1 MSFVCEPSIRMLARM
16 SLMDLRHALRPW
28 RRQPAFAACVI
39 GVLALAVG
47 ANTAMYTLVHT
58 IVLRP
63 LPLREPDRLLTFSIV
78 RPGTDRH
85 PLSLPDLADFAQSN
99 RTLEGIASLFG
110 WSANL
115 TGTGDAE
122 RLTAM
127 RVSANYFEL
136 TGARVHLG
144 RPIQPGDEQRA
155 VALVSYGMW
164 QRRFGE
170 RTDAVGTSI
179 VLNGETFTVIGIL
192 RPDFVALFRDVDVV
206 APYSP
211 AADVRRGNR
220 AQGFLRVIAR
230 LKPGATD
237 AQAADDLTAIGRRL
251 RDEHPDSHGTDTAM
265 RVARLHDE
273 ISGRSAPMLW
283 TLFGA
288 VLVVLLVACA
298 NLANLFLVRATTRQR
313 ELAVRT
319 ALGASR
325 SRIVGHVLGEA
336 AVLGVLGGAGGLLV
350 ARMLVAALLAIGP
363 ADLPRVAEIE
373 IGWSAAGLTLLAALG
388 ASVLVGLAPAV
399 QAWHGDL
406 RGALQGGE
414 RGSSG
419 GGRRVRT
426 ALVFAEVALA
436 TVLLMTAAVLARSFQ
451 QVQAVDPGFRPAQ
464 VLTVRLSLPRT
475 RYNGRAA
482 IESFYNEV
490 QPRLA
495 SIAGVRSVAAAN
507 VVPMNGYLATAA
519 FFVDGV
525 IAKDAPGAH
534 YRMISPDYFRVLGI
548 PLREGRSF
556 TAADRHDAAPVAI
569 INAAFARRYF
579 AGRSP
584 VGRRMRLDDGE
595 KVPREVE
602 IVGVVGDV
610 KHFGL
615 EKEVTIEAYV
625 PIAQVPDGTTI
636 WLANNMYWVV
646 HTDGAP
652 LAVAGTV
659 RREIAAVDPAVPASF
674 VRSMDQWMAG
684 TLAPRRFNLQLVA
697 AFAAAAVLLAMVGVY
712 AVSAAAV
719 AARRREIGIR
729 AALGASRRE
738 VIALVLRTGLAPVL
752 AGLATGAAAAVLAG
766 DALEGMLFSVKP
778 GDPFSLAA
786 GAGTLAAAAVAANLV
801 PAVRAARV
809 DPIAALRVD

>member
-1 MSFVCEPSIRMLARM
+1 ML
-16 SLMDLRHALRPW
+16 L
-28 RRQPAFAACVI
+28 
-39 GVLALAVG
+39 
-47 ANTAMYTLVHT
+47 
-58 IVLRP
+58 
-63 LPLREPDRLLTFSIV
+63 
-78 RPGTDRH
+78 
-85 PLSLPDLADFAQSN
+85 
-99 RTLEGIASLFG
+99 
-110 WSANL
+110 
-115 TGTGDAE
+115 
-122 RLTAM
+122 
-127 RVSANYFEL
+127 
-136 TGARVHLG
+136 
-144 RPIQPGDEQRA
+144 
-155 VALVSYGMW
+155 
-164 QRRFGE
+164 
-170 RTDAVGTSI
+170 
-179 VLNGETFTVIGIL
+179 
-192 RPDFVALFRDVDVV
+192 
-206 APYSP
+206 
-211 AADVRRGNR
+211 
-220 AQGFLRVIAR
+220 
-230 LKPGATD
+230 
-237 AQAADDLTAIGRRL
+237 
-251 RDEHPDSHGTDTAM
+251 
-265 RVARLHDE
+265 
-273 ISGRSAPMLW
+273 
-283 TLFGA
+283 GA
-288 VLVVLLVACA
+288 VVVVLLVACA

-336 AVLGVLGGAGGLLV
+336 AVLGVLGGAAGLLV

-363 ADLPRVAEIE
+363 ADLPRVAEIG
-373 IGWSAAGLTLLAALG
+373 IGWSAAGFTLLAALG
-388 ASVLVGLAPAV
+388 ASVLIGLAPAV
-399 QAWHGDL
+399 QAWRGDL

-414 RGSSG
+414 RGSSL

-426 ALVFAEVALA
+426 VLVFAEVALS

-464 VLTVRLSLPRT
+464 VLTVRLSLPRA

-482 IESFYNEV
+482 IESFYNQV

-495 SIAGVRSVAAAN
+495 SIAGVRSAAAAN
-507 VVPMNGYLATAA
+507 VVPMNGYLATTP

-525 IAKDAPGAH
+525 IAKDAPEAH

-556 TAADRHDAAPVAI
+556 TTADRHDAAPVAI
-569 INAAFARRYF
+569 INATFARRYF

-610 KHFGL
+610 RHFGL

-625 PIAQVPDGTTI
+625 PIAQVPDQTTI

-652 LAVAGTV
+652 LAVASTV

-697 AFAAAAVLLAMVGVY
+697 AFAAAALLLAMVGVY

-752 AGLATGAAAAVLAG
+752 AGLATGAAVAVLAG
-766 DALEGMLFSVKP
+766 DALGGMLFGVRP

-786 GAGTLAAAAVAANLV
+786 GAATLAAAAVLANLV
-801 PAVRAARV
+801 PALRAASV

>member
-1 MSFVCEPSIRMLARM
+1 MLAGM
-16 SLMDLRHALRPW
+16 TFMDLRHALRPW

-63 LPLREPDRLLTFSIV
+63 LPLTEPDRLLIFSIV
-78 RPGTDRH
+78 RPGTDRQ

-99 RTLEGIASLFG
+99 RTLEGIASLFA

-115 TGTGDAE
+115 TGSGDAE
-122 RLTAM
+122 RLTAV
-127 RVSANYFEL
+127 RVSANYFDL

-144 RPIQPGDEQRA
+144 RTIQPDDDQRA
-155 VALVSYGMW
+155 VALLSHGMW
-164 QRRFGE
+164 QRRFGGK
-170 RTDAVGTSI
+170 TDAVGTSI

-192 RPDFVALFRDVDVV
+192 PPDFVSLVRDVDLVV
-206 APYSP
+206 PYSP

-230 LKPGATD
+230 LKTGTTD
-237 AQAADDLTAIGRRL
+237 GQSADDLTAIGRRL
-251 RDEHPDSHGTDTAM
+251 RDEYPDSHGTDTGV
-265 RVARLHDE
+265 RVAGLHDE
-273 ISGRSAPMLW
+273 ISGSSAPMLW
-283 TLFGA
+283 MLFGA
-288 VLVVLLVACA
+288 VVVVMLVACA
-298 NLANLFLVRATTRQR
+298 NLANLFLVRATSQRR
-313 ELAVRT
+313 ELALRT

-325 SRIVGHVLGEA
+325 SRIVGHVLSEVMA
-336 AVLGVLGGAGGLLV
+336 LGVLGGAAGVLV
-350 ARMLVAALLAIGP
+350 ARLLVAALLATGP
-363 ADLPRVAEIE
+363 ADLPRVAEIG
-373 IGWSAAGLTLLAALG
+373 IGWSAAVFTLLAALG
-388 ASVLVGLAPAV
+388 ASVLIGLAPAV
-399 QAWHGDL
+399 QAWRGDL
-406 RGALQGGE
+406 RGTLQGGE
-414 RGSSG
+414 RGSSIG
-419 GGRRVRT
+419 GHRMRAV
-426 ALVFAEVALA
+426 LVFAEVALS

-451 QVQAVDPGFRPAQ
+451 QVQAVDAGFHPAQ
-464 VLTVRLSLPRT
+464 VLTVRLSLPRA
-475 RYNGRAA
+475 RYNGQAA

-490 QPRLA
+490 HPRLA
-495 SIAGVRSVAAAN
+495 SIRGVRCAAAAN
-507 VVPMNGYLATAA
+507 VVPMNGYLATTA

-525 IAKDAPGAH
+525 IVKDAPEAH
-534 YRMISPDYFRVLGI
+534 YRMVSPDYFRVLGI

-556 TAADRHDAAPVAI
+556 TPADRHDAAPVAV
-569 INAAFARRYF
+569 INATFARRYF

-610 KHFGL
+610 RHFGL
-615 EKEVTIEAYV
+615 EREVTIEAYV
-625 PIAQVPDGTTI
+625 PIAQVPDPTTI

-652 LAVAGTV
+652 LAVASTV

-684 TLAPRRFNLQLVA
+684 MLAPRRFNLQLVA
-697 AFAAAAVLLAMVGVY
+697 AFAAATLLLAVIGVY
-712 AVSAAAV
+712 AVSSAAV

-729 AALGASRRE
+729 AALGASRSE
-738 VIALVLRTGLAPVL
+738 VIVLVLRAGLAPVL
-752 AGLATGAAAAVLAG
+752 AGLATGGAVAVLAG
-766 DALEGMLFSVKP
+766 DALGGMLFGVSP

-786 GAGTLAAAAVAANLV
+786 GAAMLAVAAVLANLI
-801 PAVRAARV
+801 PALRAARI
-809 DPIAALRVD
+809 DPIAALRTE

>member
-1 MSFVCEPSIRMLARM
+1 MLAGM
-16 SLMDLRHALRPW
+16 TPIDLRHALRPW
-28 RRQPAFAACVI
+28 RREPAFAACVV

-47 ANTAMYTLVHT
+47 ANTAMYALVHT

-63 LPLREPDRLLTFSIV
+63 LPLTEPDRLLTFSIV
-78 RPGTDRH
+78 RPGTDRQ
-85 PLSLPDLADFAQSN
+85 PLSVPDLADFAQSN
-99 RTLEGIASLFG
+99 RTLDGLASFFA

-115 TGTGDAE
+115 TGSGEAE
-122 RLTAM
+122 RLTGM
-127 RVSANYFEL
+127 RVSANYFDV

-144 RPIQPGDEQRA
+144 RGIQPGDDERA
-155 VALVSYGMW
+155 VALLSHGLW

-170 RTDAVGTSI
+170 RADAVGMSL
-179 VLNGETFTVIGIL
+179 VLNGQTCTVFGIL
-192 RPDFVALFRDVDVV
+192 RPDFVSLVRDVDLVV
-206 APYSP
+206 PYSP

-220 AQGFLRVIAR
+220 SQAFLRVIAR

-251 RDEHPDSHGTDTAM
+251 RDEYPDSHGTDTGV

-283 TLFGA
+283 MLLGA
-288 VLVVLLVACA
+288 VVLVLLVACA

-313 ELAVRT
+313 ELALRI

-336 AVLGVLGGAGGLLV
+336 VVLGVLGGAAGLLV
-350 ARMLVAALLAIGP
+350 AGLLIEALLAIGP
-363 ADLPRVAEIE
+363 SDLPRVAEIV
-373 IGWSAAGLTLLAALG
+373 IGWAAGGFTLLTALCAG
-388 ASVLVGLAPAV
+388 VLIGLAPAV
-399 QAWHGDL
+399 QAWRGDL
-406 RGALQGGE
+406 RNALQSGE
-414 RGSSG
+414 RGSSL
-419 GGRRVRT
+419 GGRRVR
-426 ALVFAEVALA
+426 AVLVFAEVALS
-436 TVLLMTAAVLARSFQ
+436 TVLLTTAAVLARSFE

-464 VLTVRLSLPRT
+464 VLTVRVSLPRA
-475 RYNGRAA
+475 RYHGRAA
-482 IESFYNEV
+482 IESFYNQV

-495 SIAGVRSVAAAN
+495 SLPGVRGAAAGN

-525 IAKDAPGAH
+525 IAKDAPEAH

-548 PLREGRSF
+548 PLREGRTF
-556 TAADRHDAAPVAI
+556 TAADRHHAAPVAI
-569 INAAFARRYF
+569 INATFAQRFF

-610 KHFGL
+610 RHFGL

-625 PIAQVPDGTTI
+625 PIAQVPDPTTI
-636 WLANNMYWVV
+636 WLANNMYWIV

-674 VRSMDQWMAG
+674 VRSMDQWIAG

-697 AFAAAAVLLAMVGVY
+697 AFAAAALLLAMVGVY

-719 AARRREIGIR
+719 AARRREMGIR

-738 VIALVLRTGLAPVL
+738 VMALVLRTGLAPVL
-752 AGLATGAAAAVLAG
+752 AGLATGAAVAVLAG
-766 DALEGMLFSVKP
+766 DVLGAMLFRVRP

-786 GAGTLAAAAVAANLV
+786 GAAMLTAAAVIANLV
-801 PAVRAARV
+801 PALRAASV
-809 DPIAALRVD
+809 DPIEALRVD